1 MDYIKETQSV
11 QITSRIFIDD
21 MERLIRERYDDDV
34 VLAIEDE
41 SKKVN
46 DYVEKYLKDKIL
58 IKINGIDQNLIFIGR
73 EYEDDIMYCYFEI
86 QGVNSIKSFEIT
98 NLVLFDIFE
107 EQQNIVRTFINSKHK
122 SFILIKENDKGLLN
136 FE

>member
-1 MDYIKETQSV
+1 MNIIGSHQR
-11 QITSRIFIDD
+11 QCCQW
-21 MERLIRERYDDDV
+21 
-34 VLAIEDE
+34 DE